1 MGSGIFFP
9 LSAVLFSVLILTL
22 FFLKKH
28 IETSETKMYG
38 VLIIAN
44 FIGLLIEISCSLA
57 AKIYANYQIIGNII
71 LKAYLVSII
80 TWAYVFTIYIFY
92 ISHNKKDII
101 KTKPFIKKILILIYW
116 LVVLIIFIL
125 PINLII
131 KNNFT
136 VRYSV
141 GPSVDFTYII
151 SFILVLIML
160 YCMIRS
166 FKDLKTKKFLPLFA
180 FLAVGSFA
188 MIFQMFNPGILL
200 ITYVETFIVS
210 LMYHTIENPDLK
222 MMRALNLAKE
232 QAEKANAAKSD
243 FLSSMSHEIRTPLNA
258 IVGFSEC
265 IKTSKTLGEAKENA
279 SDVVSA
285 SSTLLEIVNGVLD
298 ISKIEAGKLEIININ
313 YNAIELFNNVAK
325 LIKPRTDEKGLEFIV
340 SIAPDIPSV
349 LYGDHTSIK
358 KIMINLLTNAAK
370 YTDKGFVKFTVSC
383 VLIKDACV
391 LIISVEDSGRGI
403 KTDKLDK
410 LFTKF
415 QRLDEDKNTT
425 IEGTGLGLAIT
436 KRLLEL
442 MGGDVVVQSV
452 YGKGSKFTARVTQ
465 RISSAKE
472 ENKNQA
478 TSTTLDLTNNKI
490 LVVDDNLLNLK
501 IAGKILETYNCKPIM
516 VESGQECITK
526 ILNNEHYDII
536 LMDDMMPKL
545 SGIDTL
551 KKLKEI
557 KDFNTPVIALTANA
571 VSGEREK
578 YMSLGFNEYLAK
590 PIDKLELVRVL
601 NLFLNK

>member
-1 MGSGIFFP
+1 
-9 LSAVLFSVLILTL
+9 
-22 FFLKKH
+22 
-28 IETSETKMYG
+28 
-38 VLIIAN
+38 
-44 FIGLLIEISCSLA
+44 
-57 AKIYANYQIIGNII
+57 
-71 LKAYLVSII
+71 
-80 TWAYVFTIYIFY
+80 
-92 ISHNKKDII
+92 
-101 KTKPFIKKILILIYW
+101 
-116 LVVLIIFIL
+116 
-125 PINLII
+125 
-131 KNNFT
+131 
-136 VRYSV
+136 
-141 GPSVDFTYII
+141 
-151 SFILVLIML
+151 
-160 YCMIRS
+160 
-166 FKDLKTKKFLPLFA
+166 
-180 FLAVGSFA
+180 
-188 MIFQMFNPGILL
+188 
-200 ITYVETFIVS
+200 
-210 LMYHTIENPDLK
+210 TIENPDLK

-279 SDVVSA
+279 ADVVSA

-516 VESGQECITK
+516 AESGQECITK